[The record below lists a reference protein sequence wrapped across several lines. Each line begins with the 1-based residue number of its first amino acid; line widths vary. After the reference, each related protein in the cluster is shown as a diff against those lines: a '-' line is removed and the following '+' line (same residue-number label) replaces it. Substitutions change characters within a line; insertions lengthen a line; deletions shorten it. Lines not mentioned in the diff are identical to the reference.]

1 MRDDKQ
7 EAATGLPEIGLSLDE
22 LVRRGVRQVIKQ
34 VIELEMA
41 VLLE

>member
-1 MRDDKQ
+1 MRKDKQ
-7 EAATGLPEIGLSLDE
+7 EAATGLLEIGLSLDE
-22 LVRRGVRQVIKQ
+22 LVRRGARQVIKQ